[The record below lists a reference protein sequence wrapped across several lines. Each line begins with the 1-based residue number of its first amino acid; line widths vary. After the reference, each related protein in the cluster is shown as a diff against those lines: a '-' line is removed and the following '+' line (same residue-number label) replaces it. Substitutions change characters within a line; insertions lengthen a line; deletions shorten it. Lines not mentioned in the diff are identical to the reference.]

1 MKIDRRIRAFKYPA
15 KKSLVNA
22 LVELF
27 AYPRMWFS
35 SVSFWVFHVSM
46 VLVLLSWLTLDLS
59 FIFTLLSDPLV
70 ETGKQIPHALNIG
83 ECSSCHGAGMTL
95 ESARPL
101 WPDFMYPVRIFHR
114 YVGALFVVGFVL
126 YGIQLVKNRKLRDGL
141 SRFDYVE
148 FAIIG
153 IIVAYGISY
162 TINSIFYV
170 EPLPYTLITLTIP
183 FIDQT
188 FVVGFH
194 IFIVY
199 GWLLASILFSGGIMK
214 AIACIALVLNR
225 GISHPKVLKLKDVK
239 EDSSFGNLT
248 RYGVTQ
254 LMACGKDGDCV
265 EACPVH
271 DENKSK
277 SSSPRARLLAYRSQ
291 VLKQRGPI
299 SLIFKRKI
307 KKKDMEELNS
317 FLYECTLCGR
327 CMSVCPVEF
336 DLVNLWK
343 AARETTFMEGCSP
356 DSVKEVSKQIRKH
369 KNLYGLPNDTR
380 EDWIDYESANVPRK
394 DKAQTIY
401 FVGCVTSY
409 SGRLGEVAKSVS
421 SILNHLGEDWTI
433 LGGNEWCCGAPLDFS
448 GATPGLE
455 EIARHNVEAIENM
468 NAKQV
473 IFNCPGCYRAFKE
486 KYPSILGRQLK
497 FQSIHLVEYLNSKL
511 EDERLKPKSRFTG
524 IVTYHDPCE
533 LGRLVGM
540 YDEPRAIIAKYAE
553 NIAELPENRSAGRC
567 CGTGGVMKAV
577 VPDLANKV
585 GVTRIRQVKDAKAE
599 LLLSACPA
607 CLIGL
612 GEAAKIEKLPVRVT
626 DISKLVSDQLELT

>member
-1 MKIDRRIRAFKYPA
+1 MKIDRRIQAFRYPI
-15 KKSLVNA
+15 KKSLLNA
-22 LVELF
+22 FAELF

-35 SVSFWVFHVSM
+35 SLSFWIFHVSIIL
-46 VLVLLSWLTLDLS
+46 VLVSWLAMDLP
-59 FIFTLLSDPLV
+59 FFLS
-70 ETGKQIPHALNIG
+70 GLNESI
-83 ECSSCHGAGMTL
+83 L
-95 ESARPL
+95 EVGGFL
-101 WPDFMYPVRIFHR
+101 YPIRLFHR
-114 YVGALFVVGFVL
+114 YVGAVFVVGYIL
-126 YGIQLVKNRKLRDGL
+126 YGIQLATNRKLQDGL

-148 FAIIG
+148 FALIG
-153 IIVAYGISY
+153 IIVLYGVSY
-162 TINSIFYV
+162 TIGSIFHF
-170 EPLPYTLITLTIP
+170 ELIPYTFITLTIP
-183 FIDQT
+183 FNNEMYI
-188 FVVGFH
+188 VGSH

-199 GWLLASILFSGGIMK
+199 GWFLASILFSGGIMK
-214 AIACIALVLNR
+214 AIACITLVLIR
-225 GISHPKVLKLKDVK
+225 GISHPTVLKGKNLK
-239 EDSSFGNLT
+239 ENNSFGNLT
-248 RYGVTQ
+248 SYGVTQ
-254 LMACGKDGDCV
+254 LLACGKDGDCV
-265 EACPVH
+265 EACPVF

-277 SSSPRARLLAYRSQ
+277 TSSPRERLLTYRSE

-299 SLIFKRKI
+299 SLILKRKNQ
-307 KKKDMEELNS
+307 KKDMKELS
-317 FLYECTLCGR
+317 SLLYECTLCGR

-343 AARETTFMEGCSP
+343 AARETTFMNDCSP
-356 DSVKEVSKQIRKH
+356 DSVKEVAKQIKKH

-380 EDWIDYESANVPRK
+380 DDWIDYESANVPRK
-394 DKAQTIY
+394 EKAETIY

-409 SGRLGEVAKSVS
+409 SGRLGEVARSVS
-421 SILNHLGEDWTI
+421 TILNHLDEDWTI

-448 GATPGLE
+448 GATPRLG
-455 EIARHNVEAIENM
+455 EIARHNVEAIEKM
-468 NAKQV
+468 NAKKV

-540 YDEPRAIIAKYAE
+540 YDEPRAIISKYAE
-553 NIAELPENRSAGRC
+553 KITELPENKSAGRC
-567 CGTGGVMKAV
+567 CGTGGVMKVV

-585 GVTRIRQVKDAKAE
+585 GVTRIRQVKDTKAE

-626 DISKLVSDQLELT
+626 DVSKLVSDQLELT